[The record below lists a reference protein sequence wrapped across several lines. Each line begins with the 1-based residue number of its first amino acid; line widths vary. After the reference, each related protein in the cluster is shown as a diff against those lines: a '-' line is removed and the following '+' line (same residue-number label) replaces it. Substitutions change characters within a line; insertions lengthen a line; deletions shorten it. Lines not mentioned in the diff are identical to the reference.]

1 MTYPLGLTILSNY
14 TLLVADFH
22 DKSIKEFNLNDGNGA
37 YPTVVFDSNAEEFSW
52 AYMSNVLK
60 FNNKIYAITSKSI
73 YELYSI
79 WYKKKFINY

>member
-52 AYMSNVLK
+52 AYMSNVFK
-60 FNNKIYAITSKSI
+60 VWNAIWI
-73 YELYSI
+73 LI
-79 WYKKKFINY
+79 